1 MTTNPRL
8 KITDVVSVPLRLVE
22 TVGEMEAAW
31 NPGTMWSRTIGGGS
45 FVEVHTDQGLIGIGP
60 GVSPALI
67 PAVKERLLGEDPFDV
82 ERHSHVLRYYASG
95 LPYQGTAGIDIALW
109 DLIGKASGQPLYK
122 LWGGGRDKVVPY
134 ASLILLST
142 PEERAEMA
150 VKLMEEGW
158 KALKIR
164 AHHQTLAEDIRLVET
179 VREAVGDA
187 MEIMVDG
194 NQAQSSGTW
203 QPGIQWDFRR
213 AAETAK
219 ELEDLNCYWLEE
231 PLPRFQFDRLAELNK
246 IVEMPIAGGE
256 NNTGLHE
263 FLWMCQEDVYDVLQP
278 ESMVLDGVTALRNIG
293 ALAELYGKQIVP
305 HHGAGD
311 LGVIAHLHLVASWKH
326 APFLELLHDPPIG
339 DYRHAFS
346 IMKEY
351 PVVENGL
358 ISVPQGP
365 GLGVEINSEFIDR

>member
-45 FVEVHTDQGLIGIGP
+45 FVEVHTDQGLVGIGP

-82 ERHSHVLRYYASG
+82 ERHSHVLRYYATG

-122 LWGGGRDKVVPY
+122 LWGGGRDKVMPY

-150 VKLMEEGW
+150 IKLMEEGW

-164 AHHQTLAEDIRLVET
+164 AHYQTLAEDIRLVEI

-194 NQAQSSGTW
+194 NQAFSG
-203 QPGIQWDFRR
+203 IFVERLR
-213 AAETAK
+213 
-219 ELEDLNCYWLEE
+219 
-231 PLPRFQFDRLAELNK
+231 LPKSLK
-246 IVEMPIAGGE
+246 
-256 NNTGLHE
+256 T
-263 FLWMCQEDVYDVLQP
+263 
-278 ESMVLDGVTALRNIG
+278 
-293 ALAELYGKQIVP
+293 
-305 HHGAGD
+305 
-311 LGVIAHLHLVASWKH
+311 
-326 APFLELLHDPPIG
+326 
-339 DYRHAFS
+339 
-346 IMKEY
+346 
-351 PVVENGL
+351 
-358 ISVPQGP
+358 
-365 GLGVEINSEFIDR
+365 